1 VKKQRAMATKECH
14 ACTRAEIHTVTSAS
28 SRYLVGGAVS
38 GRDGCARLLCREAR
52 PGLTWIVES

>member
-1 VKKQRAMATKECH
+1 MKKQRAMATKECH

-38 GRDGCARLLCREAR
+38 GGTVALDCCAAR
-52 PGLTWIVES
+52 PGQG